1 MFEQPLSKEFCS
13 TNSWQKPGMARGSH
27 GGASGCSRGQVVT
40 VNCPVL
46 SSAMFLCGIGCF
58 GVILLHCSVV
68 EMQRNSFRNG
78 TCVFLGL
85 EGEIKPKWKAKIVLG
100 FTTWVWRV
108 CPKHGA
114 NTAFCWVQLLYPKQ
128 QQLQWGQAIPASSV
142 GSFFCFCYGWNLVKV
157 SGLNWATS
165 TEFSQHISLCNVKHD
180 WMLNPDD
187 GYPILAFLYSER
199 IV

>member
-1 MFEQPLSKEFCS
+1 MEVPLDA
-13 TNSWQKPGMARGSH
+13 PRGKWWLWI
-27 GGASGCSRGQVVT
+27 
-40 VNCPVL
+40 VL
-46 SSAMFLCGIGCF
+46 SFAMFLCGIGCF